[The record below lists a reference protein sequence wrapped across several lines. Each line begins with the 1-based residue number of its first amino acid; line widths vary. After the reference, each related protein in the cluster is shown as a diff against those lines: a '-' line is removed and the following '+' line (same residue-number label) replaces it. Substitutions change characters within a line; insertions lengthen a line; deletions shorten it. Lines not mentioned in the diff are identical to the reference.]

1 MTSRLTLLPL
11 LPLLLAGSCAFAA
24 PAACPAL
31 ADQLG
36 ELLAGAKQRSAHDGD
51 VRVEFDVDARGR
63 ARLVA
68 LDGDRVYRSSVRTAL
83 DGLVCQ
89 AGEPQRY
96 VLNIRF
102 ADPKSA
108 PALAAVARPLPAA
121 SSTVAQAPDRR

>member
-1 MTSRLTLLPL
+1 MTSRLPLLLLPL
-11 LPLLLAGSCAFAA
+11 WLGAA
-24 PAACPAL
+24 PAFAEPATCPAL
-31 ADQLG
+31 AEQLG
-36 ELLAGAKQRSAHDGD
+36 ELLAGTKQRSAHDGD

-68 LDGDRVYRSSVRTAL
+68 LDGDRVYRSPVRTAL

-89 AGEPQRY
+89 PGEPQRY

-102 ADPKSA
+102 AAPKSA

-121 SSTVAQAPDRR
+121 SSTVAQVPDSR